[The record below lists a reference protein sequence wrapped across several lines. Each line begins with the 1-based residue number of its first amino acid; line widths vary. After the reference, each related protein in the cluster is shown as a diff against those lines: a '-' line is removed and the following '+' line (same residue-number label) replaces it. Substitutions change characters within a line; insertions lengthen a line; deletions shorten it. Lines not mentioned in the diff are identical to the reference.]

1 MDLGLKG
8 ENAIVTG
15 GATGLGQQFVLGLA
29 REGVNVAFTYMSEK
43 EQPEETV
50 KKVHEISK
58 ELKAVPILTNLAQPE
73 DIDNFFENA
82 LAKLGSIDIL
92 INNAGIW
99 LSGKVTDIPVKDWDL
114 TMNVNL
120 RAPFLLAQKFA
131 NYEIVNNRKGH
142 IVNVTSQA
150 AFHGS
155 TTGHAHYAASKAGLI
170 AFSISLAREVAKKGI
185 NVNNIAVGVM
195 HTRMIQANL
204 DKNPDYY
211 LNRIP
216 MGRVAEPEEIA
227 RIGIFLASDPAS
239 YMTGTTVDVTG
250 GMLMH

>member
-43 EQPEETV
+43 EKPEETV
-50 KKVHEISK
+50 EMVHQISPD
-58 ELKAVPILTNLAQPE
+58 LKAIPILTNLTNIDEIDHFFDSA
-73 DIDNFFENA
+73 IDN
-82 LAKLGSIDIL
+82 LGSVDIV

-99 LSGKVTDIPVKDWDL
+99 LSGKVSDISPKDWDL
-114 TMNVNL
+114 TMEVNL
-120 RAPFLLAQKFA
+120 RAPFLLAQKFV
-131 NYEIVNNRKGH
+131 NYATENKRKGH

-170 AFSISLAREVAKKGI
+170 AFSISLAREVAKSGI
-185 NVNNIAVGVM
+185 NVNNIAVGIM
-195 HTRMIQANL
+195 HTRMIQSNL

-216 MGRVAEPEEIA
+216 VGRVAEPSEIA
-227 RIGIFLASDPAS
+227 KIGIFLASDPAS
-239 YMTGTTVDVTG
+239 YMTGATVDVTG
-250 GMLMH
+250 GMLMR

>member
-1 MDLGLKG
+1 MNLNLRGK
-8 ENAIVTG
+8 NAIVTG

-43 EQPEETV
+43 EEPEKTV
-50 KKVHEISK
+50 KKVHEISS
-58 ELKAVPILTNLAQPE
+58 ELKAIPILTDLSKLT
-73 DIDNFFENA
+73 DINRFFESA
-82 LAKLGSIDIL
+82 VDGLGSVDIL

-99 LSGKVTDIPVKDWDL
+99 LSGKVSDIKAKDWDL
-114 TMNVNL
+114 TMSVNL
-120 RAPFLLAQKFA
+120 RAPFLLAQRFV
-131 NYEIVNNRKGH
+131 NYATENNRQGH

-185 NVNNIAVGVM
+185 NVNNIAVGIM

-204 DKNPDYY
+204 DKDPDYY

-227 RIGIFLASDPAS
+227 KIGIFLVSESAS
-239 YMTGTTVDVTG
+239 YMTGATVDVTG
-250 GMLMH
+250 GMLMR

>member
-1 MDLGLKG
+1 MELGIKG
-8 ENAIVTG
+8 KNAIVTG

-29 REGVNVAFTYMSEK
+29 REGVNIAFTYMSEK
-43 EQPEETV
+43 EQPELTV
-50 KKVHEISK
+50 KMVREITP
-58 ELKAVPILTNLAQPE
+58 EVKAIPILTNLADE
-73 DIDNFFENA
+73 DEINNLFDSA
-82 LAKLGSIDIL
+82 LFKLGSIDIV

-99 LSGKVTDIPVKDWDL
+99 LSGKVSDIPAKDWDL
-114 TMNVNL
+114 TMKVNL
-120 RAPFLLAQKFA
+120 RAPFLLAQKFV
-131 NYEIVNNRKGH
+131 NYATEKGRKGH

-170 AFSISLAREVAKKGI
+170 AFSISLAREVAKQGI
-185 NVNNIAVGVM
+185 NVNNIAVGIM

-204 DKNPDYY
+204 DKDPDYY

-216 MGRVAEPEEIA
+216 VGRVAEPDEIA
-227 RIGIFLASDPAS
+227 RIGIFLASEPAS

-250 GMLMH
+250 GMLMR